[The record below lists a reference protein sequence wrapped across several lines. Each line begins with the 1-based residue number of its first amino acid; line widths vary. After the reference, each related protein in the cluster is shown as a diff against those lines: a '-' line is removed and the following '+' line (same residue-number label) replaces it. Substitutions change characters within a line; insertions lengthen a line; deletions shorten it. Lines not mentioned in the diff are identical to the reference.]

1 MKQGYAK
8 PLPAVVLGGAAA
20 AALMTSTILSRQGPA
35 ARSAAAVAVRE
46 ELPESDSE
54 AGATRGGS
62 LDSDQAGTGRV
73 RAGIAPISS
82 PPKATRSILV
92 RLSSAAAGALALD
105 SHGSPASLNRRIASK
120 LQSLAELNQRL
131 GVGPAEPLL
140 PLGVRKHRNLTTHTA
155 ALRDTIARTLKVR
168 LRDGVRLQD
177 ALAAY
182 RADPNVEYAEPNYL
196 RYTSLTLPNDP
207 RFPEQWALRN
217 TGQSGG
223 LVGADIRAA
232 EAWDTARGA
241 PGVVVAVID
250 TGVDWN
256 HPDLAGNIWVN
267 TAELAGLP
275 GVDDDANG
283 YVDDV
288 RGWDFVSVPPDW
300 VSPDEDPGPRDND
313 PMDFK
318 GHGTHVAGIVAAVT
332 DNATGIAGVSW
343 YSKIMALRAGYA
355 DPEGSGLFET
365 SDEVAAIVYAAD
377 NGAKVINMSF
387 GGFEPSKTE
396 KTALDYA
403 SARGVTLVAAAGN
416 DRCRCREFPAAY
428 ANVIAVAAS
437 DRNDNSARFSNFGP
451 WIDVAAPGVD
461 IPSTYPSGGYEN
473 LAGTSM
479 AAPHVAG
486 VAALLAAQHPDFS
499 PGKIRQALRFSAADR
514 GPAGWD
520 ERFGYGR
527 VDAAAA
533 VSLDAICEAQIDTPA
548 DGASVSGT
556 VEIRGTARC
565 DEFDHYE
572 VWWGEGRTPASWNL
586 VASGMAEV
594 NGGILGSW
602 EIDSEIRGP
611 VTLRLDVVDRAGQR
625 FIDRQVI
632 RVRGP
637 CPGSDLGNSI
647 PISVSDTTEGFA
659 NDLGGSCGGGS
670 APERTFRWTAPAT
683 GTYVISTFGS
693 GFDTVLYVRDGTC
706 EGEELAC
713 NDDAVGAGWS
723 SRVEVTLVGG
733 ASVVIVVDGYRGDNG
748 KFVLSIDEAPPCPE
762 TELGS
767 ALPVRATGS
776 TIGAGNHL
784 GGSCGG
790 GSVPERT
797 FGWTAPAT
805 GTYVIS
811 TFGSGVDTV
820 LYVRDGTCDGEELAC
835 NDDAVGAGWSSRVEV
850 TLVGGES
857 VVIVVDGYPDS
868 GGEFV
873 LSIYEKPPCPE
884 TDLGSAAPVTVTGS
898 TIGAGN
904 ELSGSCGGGSGPER
918 TFGWTA
924 PAAGIYQIGVR
935 PQGSG
940 DFDSVLYVRDG
951 DCGGREL
958 ACNDDTVGV
967 SGSELVLRLDAG
979 QSVAIVVESKGSR
992 GMEFTLRIEQVACP
1006 GGDLGSGVPARVFD
1020 STLGGPKLPI
1030 VGCVS
1035 RLAPVRTY
1043 RWTAPAAGR
1052 YGITSSANYNTLVC
1066 VLDGNCGG
1074 PVLAWSDRPYYQPS
1088 WLAQTTVSL
1097 DAGQTVV
1104 LVVGGTGGAGTGSAG
1119 DFELYVDKWDYC
1131 PETDLGSALPVL
1143 VSGSTYGVPNFD
1155 GASCGGWGGPERS
1168 FQWTPPRAGTYTFR
1182 SEGSVLYVRDGG
1194 CFGTELACVGP
1205 YSLDPATLELDAGQ
1219 TVAIVVDSQ
1228 EWYYGREFQLDINS
1242 VPPLPTHTATET
1254 PTPTPTPTPTDAATR
1269 TSTPIPTPTCSLCWG
1284 VQPPSVDPLPAE
1296 TTDSNVRV
1304 TGTTWG
1310 CVAGRSLRITHES
1323 FYYNPGCPSS
1333 FDVLVPLQPGAT
1345 HHLWVC
1351 LVAGC
1356 YSPSCCCPE
1365 ACAGPFVIQQV
1376 SASTPTPTPTPT
1388 PTDTHTPV
1396 PTPTPTPTPTD
1407 TATRTSTPTPTPTI
1421 TRSPTFT
1428 RTPTPTATFTHTPT
1442 PTRTHTATFTPS
1454 PTAPPTSTR
1463 TATFTPTPTAPPTS
1477 TRTATFTLTPTP
1489 TRTETAT
1496 LTPTHTPTP
1505 TRTHTATFS
1514 PTPTPTATPTW
1525 THTGTFTPTPTPTA
1539 SQTPT
1544 PTCAPT
1550 GTPYCSDRCLPCP
1563 TIRLGCYAVPCGE
1576 CIQNPVCS
1584 SGEVCVPRPA
1594 GSGCCAC
1601 ATVTPSP
1608 VPCAGDCG
1616 GDGRVSVD
1624 ELVKLVNIALGRQ
1637 PLSNC
1642 SAGDTNGD
1650 GEITIDEIVRA
1661 VNRLLVGCGDGAS
1674 E

>member
-20 AALMTSTILSRQGPA
+20 AALMTSTILSGQGPV
-35 ARSAAAVAVRE
+35 ARSVAAVAVRE
-46 ELPESDSE
+46 EIPESGSE
-54 AGATRGGS
+54 GGTTRGGS

-256 HPDLAGNIWVN
+256 HPDLAANIWVN

-461 IPSTYPSGGYEN
+461 IASTYPSGGYEN

-533 VSLDAICEAQIDTPA
+533 VSLDAVCEAQIDTPA

-594 NGGILGSW
+594 NGGILGLW

-625 FIDRQVI
+625 FVDRQVI

-647 PISVSDTTEGFA
+647 PVSVSDTTEGFA
-659 NDLGGSCGGGS
+659 NDLG
-670 APERTFRWTAPAT
+670 
-683 GTYVISTFGS
+683 
-693 GFDTVLYVRDGTC
+693 
-706 EGEELAC
+706 
-713 NDDAVGAGWS
+713 
-723 SRVEVTLVGG
+723 
-733 ASVVIVVDGYRGDNG
+733 
-748 KFVLSIDEAPPCPE
+748 
-762 TELGS
+762 
-767 ALPVRATGS
+767 
-776 TIGAGNHL
+776 
-784 GGSCGG
+784 
-790 GSVPERT
+790 
-797 FGWTAPAT
+797 
-805 GTYVIS
+805 
-811 TFGSGVDTV
+811 
-820 LYVRDGTCDGEELAC
+820 
-835 NDDAVGAGWSSRVEV
+835 
-850 TLVGGES
+850 
-857 VVIVVDGYPDS
+857 
-868 GGEFV
+868 
-873 LSIYEKPPCPE
+873 
-884 TDLGSAAPVTVTGS
+884 
-898 TIGAGN
+898 
-904 ELSGSCGGGSGPER
+904 GSCGGGSGPER

-924 PAAGIYQIGVR
+924 PAAGIYQIRVR

-1035 RLAPVRTY
+1035 RLAPVSTY

-1052 YGITSSANYNTLVC
+1052 YGITSSANYNTVVC
-1066 VLDGNCGG
+1066 VLDGDCGG

-1254 PTPTPTPTPTDAATR
+1254 PTPTPTPTPTDAETR
-1269 TSTPIPTPTCSLCWG
+1269 TSTPTPTPTCSLCWG

-1304 TGTTWG
+1304 TGTTRG

-1323 FYYNPGCPSS
+1323 FYHNPGCPSS

-1407 TATRTSTPTPTPTI
+1407 TGTRTSTPTPTPTI

-1428 RTPTPTATFTHTPT
+1428 RTPTPTATFTPTPT
-1442 PTRTHTATFTPS
+1442 PTRTPTATFSHT
-1454 PTAPPTSTR
+1454 PTAAPTSTR
-1463 TATFTPTPTAPPTS
+1463 TATFTH
-1477 TRTATFTLTPTP
+1477 TPTP

-1505 TRTHTATFS
+1505 TRTHTATFT

-1525 THTGTFTPTPTPTA
+1525 TQTGTFTPTPTPTA

-1661 VNRLLVGCGDGAS
+1661 VNRLLAGCGDGAS